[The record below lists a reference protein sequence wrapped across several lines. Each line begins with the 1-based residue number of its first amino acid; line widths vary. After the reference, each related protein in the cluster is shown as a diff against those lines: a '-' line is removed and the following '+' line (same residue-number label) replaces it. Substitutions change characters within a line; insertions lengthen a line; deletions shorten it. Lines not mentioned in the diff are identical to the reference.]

1 MDGEKRTI
9 HKIIKKINENFTP
22 FLFEFFF
29 SLGILENGNYE
40 FVMGKIVNRT
50 KTIVLVICV
59 EGLQSKHTK
68 QRERPR
74 KHDNNT
80 TQPRKK

>member
-1 MDGEKRTI
+1 MGEKITI

-59 EGLQSKHTK
+59 EGLQGKHTK
-68 QRERPR
+68 QRERER
-74 KHDNNT
+74 ET
-80 TQPRKK
+80 